1 MYHKIPIVFN
11 WLNFLHPVLITYL
24 FKRSNRIVKSRSLKL
39 IESGARN
46 DNLLVRCYCLQWVN
60 EQVRQK

>member
-24 FKRSNRIVKSRSLKL
+24 FKRSNRISKIQKFEINRIWSQ
-39 IESGARN
+39 N